1 MRMARILPDHRN
13 RAGMVVGVE
22 RDAMNTLVSATL
34 LVVAAS
40 ACVMAWNSIPAGQ
53 PHRWTHVECAQ
64 YEGAAERAAGNTDW
78 ISTGK
83 LTEICARLGH
93 P

>member
-1 MRMARILPDHRN
+1 MKTPISAAVIAIAICACML
-13 RAGMVVGVE
+13 
-22 RDAMNTLVSATL
+22 TLRPTAF
-34 LVVAAS
+34 
-40 ACVMAWNSIPAGQ
+40 Q
-53 PHRWTHVECAQ
+53 PHRWTRFECAQ
-64 YEGAAERAAGNTDW
+64 YEGATERTAGNNDW

>member
-1 MRMARILPDHRN
+1 MKTSI
-13 RAGMVVGVE
+13 
-22 RDAMNTLVSATL
+22 SA
-34 LVVAAS
+34 AAIAIAIC
-40 ACVMAWNSIPAGQ
+40 ACVLTLNTVSPTSFQ
-53 PHRWTHVECAQ
+53 PHRWTRFECAQ
-64 YEGAAERAAGNTDW
+64 YEGATERAAGNNDW